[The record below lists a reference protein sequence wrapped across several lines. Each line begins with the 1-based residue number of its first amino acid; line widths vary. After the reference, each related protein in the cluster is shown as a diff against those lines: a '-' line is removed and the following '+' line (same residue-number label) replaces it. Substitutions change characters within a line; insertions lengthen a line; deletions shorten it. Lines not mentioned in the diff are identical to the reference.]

1 MDIVYILAV
10 TEIVFMNKP
19 TNIDAYIKSFPQE
32 IQKQLE
38 QMRAIIKKAAPNA
51 VETISYG
58 IPAFKQHRV
67 LVYFAGYKNHI
78 GFYPTSSGIKVF
90 AADMEKYKM
99 SKGAVQFP
107 IDKPLPATLISKIVK
122 YRVADDKAHEEKKQ
136 QPGNGF
142 VSQLSAP
149 ARRALETEGIKTLK
163 QLSTYSENDI
173 LKLHGIGPSSMPKL
187 REILAAEGLA
197 FKQKKLK

>member
-1 MDIVYILAV
+1 
-10 TEIVFMNKP
+10 MNKP
-19 TNIDAYIKSFPQE
+19 ANVDAYIAAFPEETQ
-32 IQKQLE
+32 QQLE
-38 QMRAIIKKAAPNA
+38 QMRTIIKKAAPDA
-51 VETISYG
+51 TETISYG

-122 YRVADDKAHEEKKQ
+122 YRVAEDKAQEEKKQ
-136 QPGNGF
+136 QPANGF
-142 VSQLSAP
+142 LSQLSAP

-163 QLSTYSENDI
+163 QLAKYSETDI
-173 LKLHGIGPSSMPKL
+173 LALHGIGPSSMPKL
-187 REILAAEGLA
+187 REILAAEGLT
-197 FKQKKLK
+197 FKQKN